1 MGLCESRVEIGNKN
15 YEDAIKF
22 YDVIISI
29 NSIKD
34 VTKGWR
40 IKLSDRFNKKK
51 LDLVNEKVI
60 KIGVIGNSNK
70 GKSFILSKLSKI
82 PLPSGTS
89 IKTEGLSIKYPD
101 LSEYKNRRIVLLDS
115 AGLETPVLIQN
126 NNTPILKTNSLKNLQ
141 EDERKKELNG
151 KIRYFQKKSREK
163 QITELF
169 LQNYIIHN
177 SDILIVVVGILTY
190 SEQKLLNRI
199 KKELK
204 RGKAYNTSLYVIHN
218 LMTYT
223 TISQVETYI
232 NEILL
237 KSATFELEEEKVINC
252 EREAQ
257 KLKYYSEINS
267 DPKIFHLIFANEYS
281 DAGKNYNKYTLSL
294 IEDSYKLKANLHG
307 FDIVESIKERFTEV
321 AKDTFEN
328 LQGEIKFEDSPNL
341 IKLKRESED
350 DLVLKKIFIDEL
362 GFQNMMANGFEPN
375 YDYYINK
382 NNIIVKIEAPGNC
395 TLESD
400 VEFLDGYMI
409 IKIKGKKEED
419 KTQNNSF
426 IGRKFGHF
434 FLDIPIK
441 HEEFS
446 KEFYIK
452 NGKPDIKKEDG
463 IFILNY
469 QLEQKSLKGVYQNP
483 KNLEIN

>member
-1 MGLCESRVEIGNKN
+1 MGLCESRPEIGKDN

-34 VTKGWR
+34 ISKGWK
-40 IKLSDRFNKKK
+40 IKLSERFKRSKV
-51 LDLVNEKVI
+51 DLVNQKVI

-101 LSEYKNRRIVLLDS
+101 LSEYKNRRIILLDS
-115 AGLETPVLIQN
+115 AGLETPVLNPN
-126 NNTPILKTNSLKNLQ
+126 NDSPILKTNSIKNQ
-141 EDERKKELNG
+141 PNNDRKKELNS
-151 KIRYFQKKSREK
+151 KIRYIQKKSREK

-199 KKELK
+199 KNELK
-204 RGKAYNTSLYVIHN
+204 RAKAHNTSLYVIHN

-223 TISQVETYI
+223 TIAQVENYI

-237 KSATFELEEEKVINC
+237 KSATFDLEEQKIINTK
-252 EREAQ
+252 REIQ
-257 KLKYYSEINS
+257 NLKFYYEINS

-281 DAGKNYNKYTLSL
+281 DAGKNYNQFTLSL
-294 IEDSYKLKANLHG
+294 IEESYKLKGTNLQG
-307 FDIVESIKERFTEV
+307 FDIVESVKERFREV

-328 LQGEIKFEDSPNL
+328 LQGEIKFDESQNL
-341 IKLKRESED
+341 IKLKRDNND
-350 DLVLKKIFIDEL
+350 DLLLKQIFIDEL

-409 IKIKGKKEED
+409 IKIKGNKEQD
-419 KTQNNSF
+419 KTQNNCF
-426 IGRKFGHF
+426 IGRKFGNF

-446 KEFYIK
+446 KELYIK
-452 NGKPDIKKEDG
+452 NGKPDISKDDG

-469 QLEQKSLKGVYQNP
+469 ELEKKSLKGVYQNQ
-483 KNLEIN
+483 KNQV